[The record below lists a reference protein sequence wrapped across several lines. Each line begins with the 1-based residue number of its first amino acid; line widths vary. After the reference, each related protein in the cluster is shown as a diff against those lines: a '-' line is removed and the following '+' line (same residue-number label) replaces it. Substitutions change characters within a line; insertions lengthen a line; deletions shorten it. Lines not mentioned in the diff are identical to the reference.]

1 MSQRFPDY
9 GIVAGAPVYDGQA
22 VGLSGLWAD
31 KAIQAI
37 TPAPIQKLPSGNRF
51 SIRRFRSDQIHA
63 TIVWRP
69 RATTSCTP
77 PAATTH
83 DSAYW
88 S

>member
-31 KAIQAI
+31 KATQA
-37 TPAPIQKLPSGNRF
+37 TPAPIQKLPNGNPILYPAF
-51 SIRRFRSDQIHA
+51 PEADQIPRHDCVAPARDDILHA
-63 TIVWRP
+63 ACGKTY
-69 RATTSCTP
+69 
-77 PAATTH
+77 